1 MPRFLAR
8 RRVRRAGLDLL
19 RRRGEHTRVEEHR
32 ALVADDHR
40 RALGEDGEQPAPRA
54 VFGLGL
60 VGGLAIGRS
69 VEPATANPALP
80 PIPTQPEWFTPD
92 GVIAETRRQQMDE
105 MAAFL
110 KETLELDEEQEV
122 AFDRLNDRVRGEM
135 EQLLAETGPRIMST
149 VQGAALELRSILTEE
164 QVQRLLDTEMP
175 MATPFEPR
183 MLLGADSAGG
193 R

>member
-1 MPRFLAR
+1 MDRIESPSRW
-8 RRVRRAGLDLL
+8 RRAGVL
-19 RRRGEHTRVEEHR
+19 
-32 ALVADDHR
+32 A
-40 RALGEDGEQPAPRA
+40 A

-69 VEPATANPALP
+69 IEPANANPVLP
-80 PIPTQPEWFTPD
+80 PLPMEADWFAPD
-92 GVIAETRRQQMDE
+92 GAVAESRRQQMDE

-110 KETLELDEEQEV
+110 KETLELDAEQEV
-122 AFDRLNDRVRGEM
+122 AFDQLNDRVRGEM

-164 QVQRLLDTEMP
+164 QVQRLLDAEMP
-175 MATPFEPR
+175 TGSPFQPG
-183 MLLGADSAGG
+183 MLLQADSAGG

>member
-1 MPRFLAR
+1 MDRIESPSRW
-8 RRVRRAGLDLL
+8 RRAG
-19 RRRGEHTRVEEHR
+19 VM
-32 ALVADDHR
+32 A
-40 RALGEDGEQPAPRA
+40 A

-60 VGGLAIGRS
+60 VAGLAIGRS
-69 VEPATANPALP
+69 IEPAAANPVLP
-80 PIPTQPEWFTPD
+80 PIPTDPEWFTPD
-92 GVIAETRRQQMDE
+92 GMIAETRRQQMDE

-110 KETLELDEEQEV
+110 KETLELDAEQEV
-122 AFDRLNDRVRGEM
+122 AFDQLNDRVRGEM

-164 QVQRLLDTEMP
+164 QVRRLLETEMP

>member
-1 MPRFLAR
+1 MSPPRW
-8 RRVRRAGLDLL
+8 RRVGVLA
-19 RRRGEHTRVEEHR
+19 
-32 ALVADDHR
+32 
-40 RALGEDGEQPAPRA
+40 A

-60 VGGLAIGRS
+60 VGGLALGRS
-69 VEPATANPALP
+69 IEPADANPVVP
-80 PIPTQPEWFTPD
+80 PSPMQAEWFSPD
-92 GVIAETRRQQMDE
+92 GTVAEARRRQMDE

-110 KETLELDEEQEV
+110 KETLDLDAEQEI

-164 QVQRLLDTEMP
+164 QVQRLLETEMP
-175 MATPFEPR
+175 IGTPFEPR